1 MAHSPLLSDMVAY
14 LYPGGRPSSARQ
26 ATGELRHT
34 TLKLVPR
41 QGMTAAWRDQLMDA
55 CNVHGCSRLLDEME
69 PPSFDSVLAQTPST
83 CDLQTARHIHQL
95 ATDEWRV
102 ENTVLYHVLRGSITL
117 AGPHEES
124 DLHYIHSHFV
134 HGDERDGRG
143 LYEWLLTFKSHNTV
157 KPRFGADHRQLP
169 ILDPIRV
176 Q

>member
-55 CNVHGCSRLLDEME
+55 CNVHGCSRLLDEIE
-69 PPSFDSVLAQTPST
+69 PPSFDSVLVQTPST
-83 CDLQTARHIHQL
+83 CDLQTARYIHQL

-117 AGPHEES
+117 AGPHACVGFCTCEE
-124 DLHYIHSHFV
+124 L
-134 HGDERDGRG
+134 RNQAR
-143 LYEWLLTFKSHNTV
+143 N
-157 KPRFGADHRQLP
+157 
-169 ILDPIRV
+169 
-176 Q
+176 